1 MRKIFLAGFCLFISA
16 LLWCQPVPPVLDRK
30 RLAKITTTA
39 PEKPQLLQQV
49 SRMEL
54 ILKPNMKVEEVK
66 KAEQIAE
73 SKTVK
78 EVQTAAVGSL
88 YNDEMQSALLLGM
101 KAVKKDPSDLTGWN
115 NLAAIL
121 NMAGLEEYAIPILQY
136 CIQEL
141 PQSSMLLNNMGQA
154 YMGLGELNKAK
165 QYLLEC
171 LALDDLHPEANRSMA
186 LLYFFNND
194 AENSLKYF
202 EKELQ
207 VAQRRSTLAQ
217 LVSSGKRKHINL
229 AAIRKQK
236 MQLDGTE
243 SKDYFSEIGLN
254 KFKIP
259 DPPENSKAS
268 AKWKAD
274 IAGLMQ
280 SLIDEAL
287 FWREAGNPTSE
298 ERRAEGKMKVGIY
311 ADLVNELMQD
321 LGDLYI
327 PLIRIGQKD
336 DVPYLTGLVYDYS
349 EKDQKT
355 ICPEPPDE
363 PGQAA
368 VLFPLY
374 EQKCCDLK
382 TPLIDMLMS
391 KYNSFISVR
400 IKEAQSNYKQYING
414 LINAVQLNP
423 TPANKRRVYRQV
435 ESYISFIIGAI
446 QSYKVLDPYGCQTG
460 KTPEEDN
467 TVIESARA
475 VDVKCPSRLK
485 IDLNLQVV
493 KLKADCTQFAIEGEL
508 TKVFNVGFE
517 KKFQT
522 GTSTLY
528 AGASL
533 KDSFKGIASTSLK
546 QQFFISFDQN
556 NQFSDVG
563 MRGSSGIDLEL
574 GSGVIGVEAGYTL
587 SLNSGFNSQVKSKVG
602 WVTSF

>member
-1 MRKIFLAGFCLFISA
+1 MTGAANINNAELTAPMR
-16 LLWCQPVPPVLDRK
+16 PPVLDRN
-30 RLAKITTTA
+30 RLAKIPITPPA
-39 PEKPQLLQQV
+39 RPQLLQQV

-54 ILKPNMKVEEVK
+54 ILKPTMKPEAVK

-78 EVQTAAVGSL
+78 EVQAAAVGSL
-88 YNDEMQSALLLGM
+88 YNDEIQSALLLGM

-121 NMAGLEEYAIPILQY
+121 NMSGLEEYAIPILQH

-154 YMGLGELNKAK
+154 YMGLGELSKAK
-165 QYLLEC
+165 QYLREC

-186 LLYFFNND
+186 LLYFFDND
-194 AENSLKYF
+194 AENSLKHF

-207 VAQRRSTLAQ
+207 VAQRRSTLAH
-217 LVSSGKRKHINL
+217 LVRSGKRKQINL

-236 MQLDGTE
+236 MQLDGAE
-243 SKDYFSEIGLN
+243 NKDYFSEIGLN

-274 IAGLMQ
+274 IAGLMR
-280 SLIDEAL
+280 SLIDEVS
-287 FWREAGNPTSE
+287 FWREASKPTSE

-311 ADLVNELMQD
+311 ADLVNELIRD
-321 LGDLYI
+321 LGNQYS
-327 PLIRIGQKD
+327 PLTGIVRKGD
-336 DVPYLTGLVYDYS
+336 GAYLTGLHYEYS
-349 EKDQKT
+349 DQDQKT
-355 ICPEPPDE
+355 ICPEPPME

-374 EQKCCDLK
+374 EKKCCDLK
-382 TPLIDMLMS
+382 TPLIDRLMS
-391 KYNSFISVR
+391 KYNSFMSAR

-423 TPANKRRVYRQV
+423 TPSNKRWVYGKV
-435 ESYISFIIGAI
+435 ESYFSFVYDAI
-446 QSYKVLDPYGCQTG
+446 QSYLILDPYMTCKTG
-460 KTPEEDN
+460 ANPDNDN
-467 TVIESARA
+467 TLIESARN
-475 VDVKCPSRLK
+475 VDVRCPSWLK
-485 IDLNLQVV
+485 MDLNLQVA
-493 KLKADCTQFAIEGEL
+493 KLKADCTQFGIEGEL
-508 TKVFNVGFE
+508 TKVFHAGFE
-517 KKFQT
+517 KQFKT

-533 KDSFKGIASTSLK
+533 KDSFTGIASASLK

-556 NQFSDVG
+556 DQFSDLG

-574 GSGVIGVEAGYTL
+574 GSGVVGVEAGYTL
-587 SLNSGFNSQVKSKVG
+587 SVNSGFNSQVKSKIG
-602 WVTSF
+602 WVKSF